1 MSAPDPQ
8 PRATRA
14 RHVPRATYRLQL
26 QPVFGFDDAAQIADY
41 LAALGVS
48 HVYSSPYLQAAPGS
62 THGYDVVDPRRV
74 NAELGGPVA
83 HQRFSATLGRH
94 GLGQVLDVVPNHMA
108 IDSADNPFW
117 WDVLEDGP
125 ASEYARFFDV
135 EWDSVDAEFSQTVLL
150 PVLGDH
156 YGRVLEDGEIKLE
169 RDRGS
174 FVLRYGERRF
184 PVAPRTL
191 GPSLVNAGRESGSEE
206 LVYLGESFAALPPR
220 APADRESVAGR
231 RRAREVLKL
240 QLGRLLGDRP
250 EIAAAVDAEVDALN
264 ADVDRLD
271 RVIEG
276 QSYRLAYWRAAR
288 EDLDYRRFFD
298 VTTLAGLRIEDER
311 VFAETHQ
318 LILDWLREGVLDG
331 VRIDHPDGLLDP
343 RTYFDRLRGAAPD
356 AWIVAE
362 KILETGEELPAD
374 WPIDGTT
381 GYDFLNLVTGL
392 YHDPRGEQPMTELY
406 AELTGAQRSFDD
418 VAREAKRIVVGEL
431 LAAEVNRLTEYL
443 AAVVHGHRRQRD
455 YSRSQLRAAL
465 RELLVAFPVYRTFV
479 RAEAGAVSEADV
491 RFVTQACAI
500 AQGQRPDLPPDLIEF
515 IADVLLLRV
524 RGVRET
530 EFVMRFQQ
538 LTGPV
543 MAKGVEDTAFYRY
556 LRLVSANEVGGDP
569 GRFSVSVDEFHAAN
583 EAAERHWPGRMLAST
598 THDTKRS
605 EDVRARIAL
614 LSEMPERWRAEVL
627 AWRDAAAV
635 HRAPVVDAN
644 TEYLIYQT
652 LVGAWPIS
660 AERLWAYA
668 EKAAR
673 EQKLHTSWTDPNEAY
688 EAALRSFVEGIG
700 GDEEFSARVGA
711 FVDSLAPA
719 WQVSALAQTLLRLT
733 SVGAPDIY
741 QGTEI
746 WDLSLVDP
754 DNRRAVDFDLRR
766 TLLERARTASATEAL
781 ASLDDGMAK
790 IWLISRVLGLRARR
804 PELFASEAGY
814 RTVAAQG
821 ERGANVVAFERGGAA
836 IVLAPRLV
844 THLGWPADWRDT
856 AIELPAG
863 RWHDELADVDTDG
876 GTAALAQLLAAFPM
890 ALLVRADQ

>member
-26 QPVFGFDDAAQIADY
+26 QPAFGFDDAAQIADY

-556 LRLVSANEVGGDP
+556 LRVVSANEVGGDP

-583 EAAERHWPGRMLAST
+583 EAAQRHWPGRMLAST

-627 AWRDAAAV
+627 AWRDATAV

-804 PELFASEAGY
+804 PELFAPEAGY